1 MTSLR
6 WMFIHVSQLTR
17 CPLYVSPFFSST
29 SWDHKTSTIRNNA
42 NPKTTE
48 GEASLR
54 DLTMGCPWAV
64 LRSERGSCRRRKR
77 SSQTRPT
84 NHISDLGIEM
94 RAKGRETGV
103 ETHHLGRDPAI
114 KKAGSD
120 EGCGGISGARPGGGG
135 GEGDSGSKT
144 LVSSRREAE
153 GKRAGEP
160 STENDRTERV

>member
-1 MTSLR
+1 
-6 WMFIHVSQLTR
+6 
-17 CPLYVSPFFSST
+17 
-29 SWDHKTSTIRNNA
+29 
-42 NPKTTE
+42 
-48 GEASLR
+48 
-54 DLTMGCPWAV
+54 MGCPWAV

-120 EGCGGISGARPGGGG
+120 EGCGGTSGARPVGGG
-135 GEGDSGSKT
+135 GE
-144 LVSSRREAE
+144 EIP
-153 GKRAGEP
+153 GEKP
-160 STENDRTERV
+160 